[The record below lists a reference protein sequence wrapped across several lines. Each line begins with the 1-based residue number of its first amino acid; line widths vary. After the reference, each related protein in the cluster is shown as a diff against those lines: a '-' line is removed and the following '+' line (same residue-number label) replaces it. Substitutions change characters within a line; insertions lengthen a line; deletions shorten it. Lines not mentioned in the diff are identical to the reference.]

1 MFRGPVIL
9 VTIFRA
15 RSLRAQNSNQHA
27 TPQWRSILIEGWRYE
42 GLLARAAC
50 EHAGIPERQ
59 DPETLTSNNATVK
72 KKLKR

>member
-9 VTIFRA
+9 VTIFRD
-15 RSLRAQNSNQHA
+15 RRLRAQNSIQHA
-27 TPQWRSILIEGWRYE
+27 TPQWRSILIEGWRYG
-42 GLLARAAC
+42 GLLARTAF

-59 DPETLTSNNATVK
+59 DPETLTSNHATVK